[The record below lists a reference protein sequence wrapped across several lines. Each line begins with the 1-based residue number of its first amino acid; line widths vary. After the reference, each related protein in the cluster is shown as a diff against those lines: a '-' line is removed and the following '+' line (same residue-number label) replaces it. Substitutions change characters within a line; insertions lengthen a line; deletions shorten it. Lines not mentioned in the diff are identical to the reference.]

1 MFCKRQGKR
10 YDKKLYNLFQ
20 MEKNAQGFAKIKRY
34 ELEIARD

>member
-20 MEKNAQGFAKIKRY
+20 MENEQGFAKIKRY
-34 ELEIARD
+34 ELEVARD